1 MAHLHPS
8 IGRILPHPRRDSQ
21 AQCVTPVRPGLENV
35 SDQPF
40 YNIIVLLFFVF
51 VFVFFLFSFSK
62 LANV

>member
-8 IGRILPHPRRDSQ
+8 IRRILPHPRRDSQ